1 MAGFDNNGT
10 KSWGYNSSSRV
21 AYYSSC
27 NCQDIHHVTRIH
39 TQHFIFHLIFIVR
52 ESIKIMVGS
61 IS

>member
-10 KSWGYNSSSRV
+10 KSWGYNSSSTV

-39 TQHFIFHLIFIVR
+39 T
-52 ESIKIMVGS
+52 
-61 IS
+61 